1 MKPVNRPACAP
12 GAALQC
18 NLLNI
23 SNTRLKMD
31 IRIQAHIA
39 QFEKHFHGN
48 GTHSPLFFAAQQ
60 LPGRWQVAAPRRH
73 KRQTPVD
80 MSDRGG
86 FGSDVTQPIGTNKS

>member
-48 GTHSPLFFAAQQ
+48 GTHSPLFFCSAAIAGTVAGRRAAQAQ
-60 LPGRWQVAAPRRH
+60 TTNPGRHVGPGWIR
-73 KRQTPVD
+73 
-80 MSDRGG
+80 
-86 FGSDVTQPIGTNKS
+86 I